1 MARGSEATTD
11 RTRRGGE
18 PPDAGKLTGAW
29 RRCVDGRQTNFWR
42 RQQLNWEARYCVW
55 PNQSSDGKKWSRGK
69 YKAFPWDGAADTRVS
84 LVDRYVSEDV
94 AFLMTLWSDVRVLVR
109 PNAPS
114 RDAAWANTMTSLLRW
129 LLYEEMSETASEAE
143 LLANY
148 LLERGCAAMGVW
160 WKRRETLTRETVEL
174 RQLQAAAD
182 AAAERLRAGE
192 QSDAL
197 QFQARLPQLIADPSL
212 EPQAAA
218 LIRTLAGEEAGLS
231 EAQVKRM
238 LRELRQSGVTRYP
251 RRIVSENRPC
261 VRALAWNEDIWTPP
275 EAVDLRSARQV
286 FVRELLSE
294 ADLEERARELDWDRG
309 YIDQVLETQRGR
321 TTEISQV
328 RRTTGNWNTLG
339 LPENDQLYE
348 WLTVYERLLDEDGVP
363 GIWVTAFSPG
373 MSKDEGVASSEL
385 LDYAHGQ
392 LPFVAFARERRSRL
406 LEDARGYGEIASTWQ
421 QHIKRQWDTRLDR
434 ADIATLPPSHHP
446 PGEEPEAWG
455 PGIMIPT
462 MVPERFG
469 YFEQPKFDLGSKE
482 IEETVRQF
490 ADEYFGRTR
499 PDGANR
505 VESSALR
512 RELVRKWF
520 QGWREVSC
528 QVLQLCQQY
537 LPDEIYFR
545 VVGDAQGR
553 GVRAT
558 REEIQGPF
566 SVTLTFNPND
576 LDAELVKQK
585 LELIDKALQLD
596 ATAVVDRAE
605 AVKVVFELIDPGYA
619 ERLLRPAEGAALS
632 EIKDEQDTL
641 AKLLLGIQVDVQ
653 GNEAFGL
660 RKQVLEQLIATN
672 PVAQAIIRSTP
683 AVAEN
688 VKRRMEQLDFNI
700 QQKLVNPEIGRRL
713 GTRPAVVG

>member
-1 MARGSEATTD
+1 MARTD
-11 RTRRGGE
+11 DKTRTRRGGE
-18 PPDAGKLTGAW
+18 APDPGQLVADW
-29 RRCVDGRQTNFWR
+29 RRCVDGRQTNFWK

-55 PNQSSDGKKWSRGK
+55 ANQTSDGKKWSSGK

-84 LVDRYVSEDV
+84 LVDRYVRED
-94 AFLMTLWSDVRVLVR
+94 AAMLMSMWTDVRLLVR
-109 PNAPS
+109 PNDPS

-129 LLYEEMSETASEAE
+129 LIYEEMAETEDEAE

-148 LLERGCAAMGVW
+148 LLERGCAAMGIW
-160 WKRRETLTRETVEL
+160 WKRQETVTRETIEL
-174 RQLQAAAD
+174 RQLAAA
-182 AAAERLRAGE
+182 AEVAAERLRAGE
-192 QSDAL
+192 QGDAL
-197 QFQARLPQLIADPSL
+197 QFQAMLPQMIADPTR
-212 EPQAAA
+212 EDQAVA
-218 LIRTLAGEEAGLS
+218 LVRAVAGEQSGLTEARLR
-231 EAQVKRM
+231 RM
-238 LRELRQSGVTRYP
+238 VRELRESGLTRFP
-251 RRIVSENRPC
+251 RRVVSENRPC

-275 EAVDLRSARQV
+275 EVVDLQNSRQI

-294 ADLEERARELDWDRG
+294 ADLAARARELDWDQD
-309 YIDQVLETQRGR
+309 YLDQVIETQKGR
-321 TTEISQV
+321 TTELTSI
-328 RRTTGNWNTLG
+328 RRDTGKWNTLG
-339 LPENDQLYE
+339 LPQDDELYE
-348 WLTVYERLLDEDGVP
+348 WLTVYERLLDEDEVP

-373 MSKDEGVASSEL
+373 LGKDEGVASCEL

-392 LPFVAFARERRSRL
+392 YPFVAFARERRSRL
-406 LEDARGYGEIASTWQ
+406 IEDARGYGEIASTWQ

-455 PGIMIPT
+455 PGISIPT
-462 MVPERFG
+462 LTPDRFG
-469 YFEQPKFDLGSKE
+469 YFEQPKYDAGSKE
-482 IEETVRQF
+482 IEDTVREF
-490 ADEYFGRTR
+490 ADAYFGRVR
-499 PDGANR
+499 EGGANQ
-505 VESSALR
+505 VEAMALK

-520 QGWREVSC
+520 SGWKRVHT
-528 QVLQLCQQY
+528 QILQLCQQY
-537 LPDEIYFR
+537 LPDEVYFR

-553 GVRAT
+553 GIRAT

-566 SVTLTFNPND
+566 SVTLKFNPQD

-585 LELIDKALQLD
+585 LELIEKALQLD
-596 ATAVVDRAE
+596 ATAIVDRTE

-653 GNEAFGL
+653 GNEAFAL
-660 RKQVLEQLIATN
+660 RKQVLEQMIQAN

-688 VKRRMEQLDFNI
+688 VKRRLEQLDFNI

-713 GTRPAVVG
+713 GTKPANVG